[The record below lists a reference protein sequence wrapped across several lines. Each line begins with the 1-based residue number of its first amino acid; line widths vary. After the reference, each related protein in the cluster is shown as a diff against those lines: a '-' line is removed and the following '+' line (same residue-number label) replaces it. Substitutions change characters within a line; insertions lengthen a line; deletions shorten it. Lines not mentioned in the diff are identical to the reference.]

1 MKALAFGEVLWDI
14 YESDKFIGGATL
26 NFAAHFVKCG
36 GSAHIVTAVGDDS
49 LGAEAVNVIENL
61 GISAEYVSIAERET
75 GKCLVSLNEKG
86 IPSYNLLSDVA
97 YDYIKKPDSKGKP
110 WDILYFGTLALRGDN
125 NKQLIRDIINENSF
139 GNIFVDVNTRAPFYS
154 AEVLKFAMEN
164 ASVVKISD
172 EELPVVMELIGN
184 TMLSVRECATKLASD
199 YKNLKLVL
207 VTCGD
212 KGACVYDC
220 TNGSFYERDAQKV
233 KLASTVGAGDS
244 FSASFM
250 ASYLKGGSIEHSL
263 DVATKVS
270 AFVVSNKDA
279 VPEYDLSMIN

>member
-1 MKALAFGEVLWDI
+1 
-14 YESDKFIGGATL
+14 
-26 NFAAHFVKCG
+26 
-36 GSAHIVTAVGDDS
+36 
-49 LGAEAVNVIENL
+49 
-61 GISAEYVSIAERET
+61 
-75 GKCLVSLNEKG
+75 
-86 IPSYNLLSDVA
+86 
-97 YDYIKKPDSKGKP
+97 
-110 WDILYFGTLALRGDN
+110 
-125 NKQLIRDIINENSF
+125 
-139 GNIFVDVNTRAPFYS
+139 
-154 AEVLKFAMEN
+154 
-164 ASVVKISD
+164 
-172 EELPVVMELIGN
+172 VVMELIGN
-184 TMLSVRECATKLASD
+184 TMLPVRECAVKLASD

-207 VTCGD
+207 ITCGD